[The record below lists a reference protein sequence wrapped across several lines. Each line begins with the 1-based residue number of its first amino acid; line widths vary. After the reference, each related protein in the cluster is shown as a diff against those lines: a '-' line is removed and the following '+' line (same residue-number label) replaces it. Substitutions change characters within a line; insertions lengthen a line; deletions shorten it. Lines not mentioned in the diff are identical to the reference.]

1 MQKKCQSFNDGVVKI
16 YSIANTA
23 DPGEM
28 PVDGLTLLV
37 SLRYDERMVGITRYN
52 MAQQSNFR
60 VDRLLRC
67 PLRPD
72 VTTECV
78 AVPNDGK
85 QYDIKMIQRPYDI
98 EPPAMDLS
106 LERRVTDYAIE

>member
-28 PVDGLTLLV
+28 PVDGLTLMY
-37 SLRYDERMVGITRYN
+37 SLRYEERTVGIIRYN
-52 MAQQSNFR
+52 AAQQSNFR

-85 QYDIKMIQRPYDI
+85 QYDIKMIQYPRDI
-98 EPPAMDLS
+98 EPQSMDLS